1 MFKALQSRNFKL
13 FFYGQSVSVIGTW
26 LQKTAVSWM
35 VYSIT
40 GSVFLLGLT
49 TFLSMIPSLFLAPLA
64 GSIIGRY
71 DRHRTMIV
79 LQSLAMLQ
87 AGALA
92 LLIYLKIYN
101 ITFILV
107 LSLIQGIINAFDVT
121 CRQTMMVDI
130 VDNKDNLANAIAL
143 NSTITNFARIAGPAF
158 AGIILHQ
165 YGEDICFIGN
175 FLSYIPVLISLFL
188 MKIKPY
194 TKETNKSKMMDDFIE
209 GLDYIKKESEMSKML
224 LMLACSSLF
233 VISFNT
239 LMPVFAKDIFRGNA
253 QTFSWFESAAGIGS
267 IISAIYLANLKSDEK
282 IDKIML
288 GASVILGVSIVIL
301 AFSNSLFLALICM
314 VFSGIGMMGQ
324 TSSINIY
331 IQTNSPSRM
340 RSRSIS
346 YYLMAYQGMI
356 PVGSLL
362 VGYVSHFI
370 GTRATVAIQGIICLL
385 SVILYSYYKKQKV
398 TDELKTCPV
407 PYKNCYLKK
416 LPKG

>member
-1 MFKALQSRNFKL
+1 MFKALKSKNFKL

-40 GSVFLLGLT
+40 GSVFLLGLA

-71 DRHRTMIV
+71 DKHRAMIV

-87 AGALA
+87 AGTLA

-101 ITFILV
+101 INFILA
-107 LSLIQGIINAFDVT
+107 LSLIQGIINAFDMT
-121 CRQTMMVDI
+121 CRQTMMIDI
-130 VDNKDNLANAIAL
+130 VDKREDLPNAVAL
-143 NSTITNFARIAGPAF
+143 NSTMNNFARIAGPAL

-175 FLSYIPVLISLFL
+175 FVSYVPVLISLL
-188 MKIKPY
+188 MMKITPHIKA
-194 TKETNKSKMMDDFIE
+194 ENKLNMLDDLME
-209 GLDYIKKESEMSKML
+209 GLDYVKKETEMARML
-224 LMLACSSLF
+224 LMLTCSSLF

-239 LMPVFAKDIFRGNA
+239 LMPVFAKDIFSGNA

-267 IISAIYLANLKSDEK
+267 VLSAIYLANLKSAENMNK
-282 IDKIML
+282 LMIAASLLL
-288 GASVILGVSIVIL
+288 GFSIIIL
-301 AFSNSLFLALICM
+301 AVSSSLTVALICM
-314 VFSGIGMMGQ
+314 TLSGVGMMGQ

-331 IQTNSPSRM
+331 IQTQSTVNM

-346 YYLMAYQGMI
+346 YYMMAYQGMI
-356 PVGSLL
+356 PVGSLII
-362 VGYVSHFI
+362 GYLSHFI
-370 GTRATVAIQGIICLL
+370 GTRNTVVIQGVICII
-385 SVILYSYYKKQKV
+385 SVIVYVYYKNHKASE
-398 TDELKTCPV
+398 DLETCPV
-407 PYKNCYLKK
+407 PYQNSKN
-416 LPKG
+416 

>member
-1 MFKALQSRNFKL
+1 MFKALKSRNFKL

-40 GSVFLLGLT
+40 GSVFLLGLA

-71 DRHRTMIV
+71 DRHKAMIL

-101 ITFILV
+101 INFILA
-107 LSLIQGIINAFDVT
+107 LSLFQGIINAFDMT
-121 CRQTMMVDI
+121 CRQTMMIDI
-130 VDNKDNLANAIAL
+130 VDNKEDLPNAVAL
-143 NSTITNFARIAGPAF
+143 NSTLNNFARIAGPAL
-158 AGIILHQ
+158 AGIILHN

-175 FLSYIPVLISLFL
+175 FLSYIPVLISLL
-188 MKIKPY
+188 MMKITPHIKAVD
-194 TKETNKSKMMDDFIE
+194 KFKMLEDFIE
-209 GLDYIKKESEMSKML
+209 GFDYIKKEAEMAKML
-224 LMLACSSLF
+224 LMLTCSSLF

-239 LMPVFAKDIFRGNA
+239 LMPVFAKDIFSGNA

-267 IISAIYLANLKSDEK
+267 IISAIYLANLKKSDNMS
-282 IDKIML
+282 KIMIAASLLL
-288 GASVILGVSIVIL
+288 GFSIIIL
-301 AFSNSLFLALICM
+301 AYSNSLTIALICM
-314 VFSGIGMMGQ
+314 ALSGVGMMAQ

-331 IQTNSPSRM
+331 IQTQSVVNM

-356 PVGSLL
+356 PVGSLII
-362 VGYVSHFI
+362 GYVSHI
-370 GTRATVAIQGIICLL
+370 TGTRNTVAIQGIISII
-385 SVILYSYYKKQKV
+385 SVIVYVYYKKHKSSE
-398 TDELKTCPV
+398 ELETCPV
-407 PYKNCYLKK
+407 EYRNSKF
-416 LPKG
+416 

>member
-1 MFKALQSRNFKL
+1 MYQRNEIMFRALQSRNFKL

-40 GSVFLLGLT
+40 GSVFLLGLA

-71 DRHRTMIV
+71 NRHRTMIV
-79 LQSLAMLQ
+79 LQTLAMLQ
-87 AGALA
+87 AGTLA

-101 ITFILV
+101 ITFILA
-107 LSLIQGIINAFDVT
+107 LSLIQGIINAFDMN

-130 VDNKDNLANAIAL
+130 VDNKEDVANAVSL

-175 FLSYIPVLISLFL
+175 FLSYIPVLISLSL
-188 MKIKPY
+188 MRIKPY
-194 TKETNKSKMMDDFIE
+194 TKTTNQLSMIDDLIE
-209 GLDYIKKESEMSKML
+209 GLDYIKKENEMGKML

-239 LMPVFAKDIFRGNA
+239 LMPVFAKDVFSGNA

-267 IISAIYLANLKSDEK
+267 IISAIYLAYLKSAEK

-288 GASVILGVSIVIL
+288 TASILLGISLFIL
-301 AFSNSLFLALICM
+301 AISNSLIVTLLCM
-314 VFSGIGMMGQ
+314 VLSGIGMMGQ

-331 IQTNSPSRM
+331 IQTNSTSQM

-362 VGYVSHFI
+362 ISYVSHFF
-370 GTRATVAIQGIICLL
+370 GPRTTVAIQGIICLL
-385 SVILYSYYKKQKV
+385 SVVLFIYYRKQKNSN
-398 TDELKTCPV
+398 ELQTCRV
-407 PYKNCYLKK
+407 HYKN
-416 LPKG
+416 

>member
-71 DRHRTMIV
+71 DRHRSMIV

-158 AGIILHQ
+158 AGIILHR

-194 TKETNKSKMMDDFIE
+194 LKETNKSKMMDDFIE
-209 GLDYIKKESEMSKML
+209 GLDYIKRESEMGKML

-239 LMPVFAKDIFRGNA
+239 LMPVFAKDIFSGNA

-267 IISAIYLANLKSDEK
+267 IISAIYLANLKTAEK

-288 GASVILGVSIVIL
+288 GASVLLGVSILIL
-301 AFSNSLFLALICM
+301 AFSNNLILTLICM

-362 VGYVSHFI
+362 VGYVSQFI
-370 GTRATVAIQGIICLL
+370 GTRTTVAIQGIICLL
-385 SVILYSYYKKQKV
+385 SVMLYSNYKKQKI
-398 TDELKTCPV
+398 TAKLETCPV
-407 PYKNCYLKK
+407 PYKNCYLKLLSK
-416 LPKG
+416 E

>member
-1 MFKALQSRNFKL
+1 MFKALRSKNFKL
-13 FFYGQSVSVIGTW
+13 FFYGQSVSVVGTW

-35 VYSIT
+35 VYSVT

-71 DRHRTMIV
+71 DKHKAMIL
-79 LQSLAMLQ
+79 LQSLAMFE

-101 ITFILV
+101 INFILA
-107 LSLIQGIINAFDVT
+107 LSLFQGIINSFDMT
-121 CRQTMMVDI
+121 CRQTMMIDI
-130 VDNKDNLANAIAL
+130 VDNKEDLSNAVAL
-143 NSTITNFARIAGPAF
+143 NSTLNNFARIAGPAL

-175 FLSYIPVLISLFL
+175 FLSYIPVLISLL
-188 MKIKPY
+188 MMKITPHIKA
-194 TKETNKSKMMDDFIE
+194 TDKFKMLEDFIE
-209 GLDYIKKESEMSKML
+209 GFDYVKKETEMAKML
-224 LMLACSSLF
+224 LMLMCSSLF

-239 LMPVFAKDIFRGNA
+239 LMPVFAKDIFSGNA

-267 IISAIYLANLKSDEK
+267 ILSAIYLANLKRSDTMG
-282 IDKIML
+282 KIMIAASLLL
-288 GASVILGVSIVIL
+288 GFSIIIL
-301 AFSNSLFLALICM
+301 AYSNSLTVALICM
-314 VFSGIGMMGQ
+314 ALSGVGMMAQ

-331 IQTNSPSRM
+331 IQTQSAVNM

-356 PVGSLL
+356 PVGSLII
-362 VGYVSHFI
+362 GYVSHII
-370 GTRATVAIQGIICLL
+370 GTRNTVAIQGIICII
-385 SVILYSYYKKQKV
+385 SVIVYVYYKKQS
-398 TDELKTCPV
+398 TEEELETCAV
-407 PYKNCYLKK
+407 RYKD
-416 LPKG
+416 

>member
-13 FFYGQSVSVIGTW
+13 FFYGQSVSVVGTW

-40 GSVFLLGLT
+40 GSVFLLGLA

-71 DRHRTMIV
+71 NRHRSMIV
-79 LQSLAMLQ
+79 LQSLAMFQ
-87 AGALA
+87 AGILA

-101 ITFILV
+101 ITFILT
-107 LSLIQGIINAFDVT
+107 LSLIQGIINAFDMT

-130 VDNKDNLANAIAL
+130 VDKKEDLHNAVAL
-143 NSTITNFARIAGPAF
+143 NSTLTNFARIAGPAL

-175 FLSYIPVLISLFL
+175 FLSYIPVLISLSL

-194 TKETNKSKMMDDFIE
+194 TKATDKLKMMDDFLE
-209 GLDYIKKESEMSKML
+209 GLDYVKKESQMAKML
-224 LMLACSSLF
+224 LMLTCSSLF

-239 LMPVFAKDIFRGNA
+239 LMPVFAKDIFNGNA

-267 IISAIYLANLKSDEK
+267 IVSAIYLANLKSATN
-282 IDKIML
+282 INKIMIGASILL
-288 GASVILGVSIVIL
+288 GASVLVL
-301 AFSNSLFLALICM
+301 ALSNSLILTLICM
-314 VFSGIGMMGQ
+314 VLSGIGMMGQ

-331 IQTNSPSRM
+331 IQTTSASHM

-346 YYLMAYQGMI
+346 YYMMAYQGMI

-362 VGYVSHFI
+362 IGYVSHFI
-370 GTRATVAIQGIICLL
+370 GTRTTVALQGIICLL
-385 SVILYSYYKKQKV
+385 SVAYYVYHEHQKT
-398 TDELKTCPV
+398 TDESNTCAV
-407 PYKNCYLKK
+407 SYKN
-416 LPKG
+416 

>member
-1 MFKALQSRNFKL
+1 MFKALRSKNFKL
-13 FFYGQSVSVIGTW
+13 FFYGQSVSVVGTW

-35 VYSIT
+35 VYSVT

-71 DRHRTMIV
+71 DKHKAMIL

-101 ITFILV
+101 INFILA
-107 LSLIQGIINAFDVT
+107 LSLFQGIINSFDMT
-121 CRQTMMVDI
+121 CRQTMMIDI
-130 VDNKDNLANAIAL
+130 VDNKEDLSNAVAL
-143 NSTITNFARIAGPAF
+143 NSTLNNFARIAGPAL

-175 FLSYIPVLISLFL
+175 FLSYIPVLISLL
-188 MKIKPY
+188 MMKITPHIKA
-194 TKETNKSKMMDDFIE
+194 TDKFKMLEDFIE
-209 GLDYIKKESEMSKML
+209 GFDYVKKETEMAKML
-224 LMLACSSLF
+224 LMLMCSSLF

-239 LMPVFAKDIFRGNA
+239 LMPVFAKDIFSGNA

-267 IISAIYLANLKSDEK
+267 ILSAIYLANLKRSD
-282 IDKIML
+282 IMGKIMIAASLLL
-288 GASVILGVSIVIL
+288 GFSIIIL
-301 AFSNSLFLALICM
+301 AYSNSLTVALICM
-314 VFSGIGMMGQ
+314 ALSGVGMMAQ

-331 IQTNSPSRM
+331 IQTQSAVNM

-356 PVGSLL
+356 PVGSLII
-362 VGYVSHFI
+362 GYVSHII
-370 GTRATVAIQGIICLL
+370 GTRNTVAIQGIICII
-385 SVILYSYYKKQKV
+385 SVIVYVYYKKQS
-398 TDELKTCPV
+398 TEEELETCAV
-407 PYKNCYLKK
+407 RYKD
-416 LPKG
+416 

>member
-1 MFKALQSRNFKL
+1 MFKALKSQNFKL

-26 LQKTAVSWM
+26 MQKTAVSWM

-40 GSVFLLGLT
+40 GSVFLLGLA

-64 GSIIGRY
+64 GSVIGRY
-71 DRHRTMIV
+71 DRHRAMMV

-101 ITFILV
+101 INFILA
-107 LSLIQGIINAFDVT
+107 LSLIQGIINAFDMT
-121 CRQTMMVDI
+121 CRQTMMIDI
-130 VDNKDNLANAIAL
+130 VNDKEDLPNAVAL
-143 NSTITNFARIAGPAF
+143 NSTLNNFARIAGPAL

-175 FLSYIPVLISLFL
+175 FLSYIPVLVSLL
-188 MKIKPY
+188 MMKITPHIKA
-194 TKETNKSKMMDDFIE
+194 KDKFKMLEDFIE
-209 GLDYIKKESEMSKML
+209 GFDYVKKEAEMAKML
-224 LMLACSSLF
+224 LMLMCSSLF

-239 LMPVFAKDIFRGNA
+239 LMPVFAKDIFSGNA

-267 IISAIYLANLKSDEK
+267 ILSAIYLANLKRSDNMG
-282 IDKIML
+282 KIMIAASLLL
-288 GASVILGVSIVIL
+288 GFSIIIL
-301 AFSNSLFLALICM
+301 AYSNSLTVALICM
-314 VFSGIGMMGQ
+314 ALSGVGMMAQ

-331 IQTNSPSRM
+331 IQTQSAVNM

-356 PVGSLL
+356 PVGSLII
-362 VGYVSHFI
+362 GYISNSLGVR
-370 GTRATVAIQGIICLL
+370 TTVAIQGIICII
-385 SVILYSYYKKQKV
+385 SVIVYVYYKRHSH
-398 TDELKTCPV
+398 DEELETCAIE
-407 PYKNCYLKK
+407 YKN
-416 LPKG
+416 PKI

>member
-1 MFKALQSRNFKL
+1 MFKALKSKNFKL

-40 GSVFLLGLT
+40 GSVFLLGLA

-71 DRHRTMIV
+71 DRHRAMMV

-101 ITFILV
+101 INFILA
-107 LSLIQGIINAFDVT
+107 LSLIQGIINAFDMT
-121 CRQTMMVDI
+121 CRQTMMIDI
-130 VDNKDNLANAIAL
+130 VDNKEDLPNAVAL
-143 NSTITNFARIAGPAF
+143 NSTMNNFARIAGPAL

-175 FLSYIPVLISLFL
+175 FVSYVPVLISLMM
-188 MKIKPY
+188 MKITPHIKA
-194 TKETNKSKMMDDFIE
+194 ENKLNMLDDLVE
-209 GLDYIKKESEMSKML
+209 GLDYVKKETEMARML
-224 LMLACSSLF
+224 LMLTCSSLF

-239 LMPVFAKDIFRGNA
+239 LMPVFAKDIFNGNA
-253 QTFSWFESAAGIGS
+253 ETFSWFESAAGIGS
-267 IISAIYLANLKSDEK
+267 VLSAIYLANLKSAENMNK
-282 IDKIML
+282 LMISASLLL
-288 GASVILGVSIVIL
+288 GFSVIIL
-301 AFSNSLFLALICM
+301 ALSSSITIALICM
-314 VFSGIGMMGQ
+314 TLSGIGMMGQ

-331 IQTNSPSRM
+331 IQTHSTVNM

-346 YYLMAYQGMI
+346 YYMMAYQGMI
-356 PVGSLL
+356 PVGSLII
-362 VGYVSHFI
+362 GYVSHFL
-370 GTRATVAIQGIICLL
+370 GVRATVAVQGIICII
-385 SVILYSYYKKQKV
+385 SVIVYLYYKKHKAIE
-398 TDELKTCPV
+398 DLETCPV
-407 PYKNCYLKK
+407 EYRNSKF
-416 LPKG
+416 

>member
-1 MFKALQSRNFKL
+1 MFKALRSKNFKL
-13 FFYGQSVSVIGTW
+13 FFYGQSVSVVGTW

-35 VYSIT
+35 VYSVT

-71 DRHRTMIV
+71 DRHKAMIL

-101 ITFILV
+101 INFILA
-107 LSLIQGIINAFDVT
+107 LSLFQGIINSFDMT
-121 CRQTMMVDI
+121 CRQTMMIDI
-130 VDNKDNLANAIAL
+130 VDNKEDLSNAVAL
-143 NSTITNFARIAGPAF
+143 NSTLNNFARIAGPAL

-175 FLSYIPVLISLFL
+175 FLSYIPVLISLL
-188 MKIKPY
+188 MMKITPHIKA
-194 TKETNKSKMMDDFIE
+194 TDKFKMLEDFIE
-209 GLDYIKKESEMSKML
+209 GFDYVKKEAQMAKML
-224 LMLACSSLF
+224 LMLMCSSLF

-239 LMPVFAKDIFRGNA
+239 LMPVFAKDIFSGNA

-267 IISAIYLANLKSDEK
+267 ILSAIYLANLKRSD
-282 IDKIML
+282 IMGKIMIAASLLL
-288 GASVILGVSIVIL
+288 GFSIIIL
-301 AFSNSLFLALICM
+301 AYSNSLTVALICM
-314 VFSGIGMMGQ
+314 ALSGVGMMAQ

-331 IQTNSPSRM
+331 IQTQSAVNM

-356 PVGSLL
+356 PVGSLII
-362 VGYVSHFI
+362 GYVSHII
-370 GTRATVAIQGIICLL
+370 GTRNTVAIQGIICII
-385 SVILYSYYKKQKV
+385 SVIVYVYYKKQSA
-398 TDELKTCPV
+398 TEELETCAV
-407 PYKNCYLKK
+407 RYKD
-416 LPKG
+416 

>member
-1 MFKALQSRNFKL
+1 MFKALKSKNFKL

-26 LQKTAVSWM
+26 MQKTAVSWM

-40 GSVFLLGLT
+40 GSVFLLGLA

-71 DRHRTMIV
+71 DRHRAMMV

-101 ITFILV
+101 INFILA
-107 LSLIQGIINAFDVT
+107 LSLIQGIINAFDMT
-121 CRQTMMVDI
+121 CRQTMMIDI
-130 VDNKDNLANAIAL
+130 VNDKEDLPNAVAL
-143 NSTITNFARIAGPAF
+143 NSTLNNFARIAGPAL

-175 FLSYIPVLISLFL
+175 FLSYIPVLVSLL
-188 MKIKPY
+188 MMKITPHIKA
-194 TKETNKSKMMDDFIE
+194 KDKFKMLEDFIE
-209 GLDYIKKESEMSKML
+209 GFDYVKKEAEMAKML
-224 LMLACSSLF
+224 LMLMCSSLF

-239 LMPVFAKDIFRGNA
+239 LMPVFAKDIFSGNA

-267 IISAIYLANLKSDEK
+267 ILSAIYLANLKRADNMG
-282 IDKIML
+282 KIMIAASLLL
-288 GASVILGVSIVIL
+288 GFSIIIL
-301 AFSNSLFLALICM
+301 AYSNSLTVALICM
-314 VFSGIGMMGQ
+314 ALSGVGMMAQ

-331 IQTNSPSRM
+331 IQTQSAVNM

-356 PVGSLL
+356 PVGSLII
-362 VGYVSHFI
+362 GYISNSLGVR
-370 GTRATVAIQGIICLL
+370 TTVAIQGIICII
-385 SVILYSYYKKQKV
+385 SVIVYVYYKRHSHEE
-398 TDELKTCPV
+398 ELETCTIE
-407 PYKNCYLKK
+407 YKN
-416 LPKG
+416 PKI

>member
-1 MFKALQSRNFKL
+1 MFKALKSRNFKL

-40 GSVFLLGLT
+40 NSVFLLGLA

-71 DRHRTMIV
+71 NRHRSMIV

-101 ITFILV
+101 ITFILI
-107 LSLIQGIINAFDVT
+107 LSLIQGIINAFDMT

-130 VDNKDNLANAIAL
+130 VDNKEDLPNAVAL
-143 NSTITNFARIAGPAF
+143 NSTLTNFARIAGPAL

-165 YGEDICFIGN
+165 YGDDICFIGN
-175 FLSYIPVLISLFL
+175 FLSYIPVLTSLAL

-194 TKETNKSKMMDDFIE
+194 TKTTDKLRMLDDFIE
-209 GLDYIKKESEMSKML
+209 GLDYVKKENQMAKML
-224 LMLACSSLF
+224 LMLTCSSLF

-239 LMPVFAKDIFRGNA
+239 LMPVFAKDIFNGNA

-267 IISAIYLANLKSDEK
+267 IISAIYLANLKSGSN
-282 IDKIML
+282 IDNIMIGASILL
-288 GASVILGVSIVIL
+288 GASILVLALSNNLIL
-301 AFSNSLFLALICM
+301 TLICM
-314 VFSGIGMMGQ
+314 VLSGIGMMGQ

-331 IQTNSPSRM
+331 VQTKSTSHM

-346 YYLMAYQGMI
+346 YYMMAYQGMI
-356 PVGSLL
+356 PVGSLITSYISHS
-362 VGYVSHFI
+362 VGVR
-370 GTRATVAIQGIICLL
+370 TTVAIQGIIGLI
-385 SVILYSYYKKQKV
+385 SVIIYLYYKKQQ
-398 TDELKTCPV
+398 TTEELETCPV
-407 PYKNCYLKK
+407 RYKN
-416 LPKG
+416 

>member
-1 MFKALQSRNFKL
+1 MFKALKSKNFKL

-35 VYSIT
+35 VYSVT
-40 GSVFLLGLT
+40 GSVFLLGLA

-71 DRHRTMIV
+71 DRHKAMIL

-101 ITFILV
+101 INFILA
-107 LSLIQGIINAFDVT
+107 LSLIQGIINSFDMT
-121 CRQTMMVDI
+121 CRQTMMIEI
-130 VDNKDNLANAIAL
+130 VDNKDDLSNAVAL
-143 NSTITNFARIAGPAF
+143 NSTLNNFARIAGPAL
-158 AGIILHQ
+158 AGIILHN

-175 FLSYIPVLISLFL
+175 FLSYIPVLISLL
-188 MKIKPY
+188 MMKITPHIKA
-194 TKETNKSKMMDDFIE
+194 TDKMKMYDDFIE
-209 GLDYIKKESEMSKML
+209 GLDYVKKETEMAKML
-224 LMLACSSLF
+224 LMLMCSSLF

-239 LMPVFAKDIFRGNA
+239 LMPVFAKDIFNGNA

-267 IISAIYLANLKSDEK
+267 IVSAIYLANLKKADNMG
-282 IDKIML
+282 KIMIAASLLL
-288 GASVILGVSIVIL
+288 GFSIIIL
-301 AFSNSLFLALICM
+301 AYSNSLTVALICM
-314 VFSGIGMMGQ
+314 ALSGVGMMAQ

-331 IQTNSPSRM
+331 IQTQSTVNM

-356 PVGSLL
+356 PVGSLII
-362 VGYVSHFI
+362 GYVSHII
-370 GTRATVAIQGIICLL
+370 GTRNTVAIQGIICII
-385 SVILYSYYKKQKV
+385 SVIVYVYYKKHS
-398 TDELKTCPV
+398 TEEEFETCEV
-407 PYKNCYLKK
+407 QYKD
-416 LPKG
+416 

>member
-1 MFKALQSRNFKL
+1 MFKALKSKNFKL

-40 GSVFLLGLT
+40 GSVFLLGLA

-71 DRHRTMIV
+71 DKHRAMIV

-87 AGALA
+87 AGTLA

-101 ITFILV
+101 INFILA
-107 LSLIQGIINAFDVT
+107 LSLIQGIINAFDMT
-121 CRQTMMVDI
+121 CRQTMMIDI
-130 VDNKDNLANAIAL
+130 VDKREDLPNAVAL
-143 NSTITNFARIAGPAF
+143 NSTMNNFARIAGPAL

-175 FLSYIPVLISLFL
+175 FISYVPVLISLL
-188 MKIKPY
+188 MMKITPHIKA
-194 TKETNKSKMMDDFIE
+194 ENKLNMLDDLIE
-209 GLDYIKKESEMSKML
+209 GLDYVKKETEMARML
-224 LMLACSSLF
+224 LMLTCSSLF

-239 LMPVFAKDIFRGNA
+239 LMPVFAKDIFSGNA

-267 IISAIYLANLKSDEK
+267 VLSAIYLANLKSAENMNK
-282 IDKIML
+282 LMIAASLLL
-288 GASVILGVSIVIL
+288 GFSIIIL
-301 AFSNSLFLALICM
+301 AVSSSLTVALICM
-314 VFSGIGMMGQ
+314 TLSGVGMMGQ

-331 IQTNSPSRM
+331 IQTQSTVNM

-346 YYLMAYQGMI
+346 YYMMAYQGMI
-356 PVGSLL
+356 PVGSLII
-362 VGYVSHFI
+362 GYLSHFI
-370 GTRATVAIQGIICLL
+370 GTRNTVVIQGVICII
-385 SVILYSYYKKQKV
+385 SVIVYVYYKNHKASE
-398 TDELKTCPV
+398 DLETCPV
-407 PYKNCYLKK
+407 PYQNSKN
-416 LPKG
+416 

>member
-13 FFYGQSVSVIGTW
+13 FFYGQSVSVVGTW

-40 GSVFLLGLT
+40 GSVFLLGLA

-71 DRHRTMIV
+71 NRHRSMII

-87 AGALA
+87 AGVLA

-101 ITFILV
+101 ITFILA
-107 LSLIQGIINAFDVT
+107 LSLIQGIINAFDMT

-130 VDNKDNLANAIAL
+130 VDKKEDLHNAVAL
-143 NSTITNFARIAGPAF
+143 NSTLTNFARIAGPAL

-165 YGEDICFIGN
+165 YGETICFIGN
-175 FLSYIPVLISLFL
+175 FLSYIPVLISLSL

-194 TKETNKSKMMDDFIE
+194 TKATDKLKMMDDFIK
-209 GLDYIKKESEMSKML
+209 GLDYVKKENQMAKML
-224 LMLACSSLF
+224 LMLTCSSLF

-239 LMPVFAKDIFRGNA
+239 LMPVFAKDIFNGNA

-267 IISAIYLANLKSDEK
+267 IISAIYLANIKADVNMN
-282 IDKIML
+282 KIMI
-288 GASVILGVSIVIL
+288 GASILLGISILVL
-301 AFSNSLFLALICM
+301 ALSNSLLLTLICM
-314 VFSGIGMMGQ
+314 VLSGIGMMGQ

-331 IQTNSPSRM
+331 IQTKSASHM

-346 YYLMAYQGMI
+346 YYMMAYQGMI

-362 VGYVSHFI
+362 IGYVSHFI
-370 GTRATVAIQGIICLL
+370 GTRTTVALQGIICLL
-385 SVILYSYYKKQKV
+385 SVAYYVYHEHQK
-398 TDELKTCPV
+398 TTEDLKTCPV
-407 PYKNCYLKK
+407 PYEN
-416 LPKG
+416 

>member
-1 MFKALQSRNFKL
+1 MFKALRSRNFKL

-40 GSVFLLGLT
+40 GSVFLLGLA

-71 DRHRTMIV
+71 NRHRSMII

-101 ITFILV
+101 INYIMA
-107 LSLIQGIINAFDVT
+107 LSLLQGIINSFDMT

-130 VDNKDNLANAIAL
+130 VNSKEDLPNAVAL
-143 NSTITNFARIAGPAF
+143 NSTLTNFARIAGPAL
-158 AGIILHQ
+158 AGIILNQ

-175 FLSYIPVLISLFL
+175 FLSYIPVLVSLLL
-188 MKIKPY
+188 MKIEPHIKA
-194 TKETNKSKMMDDFIE
+194 TAKLKMLDDFIE
-209 GLDYIKKESEMSKML
+209 GLEYVKKETEMAKML
-224 LMLACSSLF
+224 LMLMCSSLF

-239 LMPVFAKDIFRGNA
+239 LMPVFAKNVFSGNA

-267 IISAIYLANLKSDEK
+267 IVSAIYLANLKSAVN
-282 IDKIML
+282 INKIMVTASLLL
-288 GASVILGVSIVIL
+288 GCSIIVL
-301 AFSNSLFLALICM
+301 SYSNSLILALFCM
-314 VFSGIGMMGQ
+314 TLSGIGMMAQ

-331 IQTNSPSRM
+331 IQTQSAVNM

-346 YYLMAYQGMI
+346 YYMMAYQGMI

-362 VGYVSHFI
+362 IGYISHSI
-370 GTRATVAIQGIICLL
+370 GTRHTVALQGVICII
-385 SVILYSYYKKQKV
+385 SVIVYLYYTHKGEE
-398 TDELKTCPV
+398 ELDTCPV
-407 PYKNCYLKK
+407 RYKN
-416 LPKG
+416 

>member
-1 MFKALQSRNFKL
+1 MFKALKSKNFKL

-40 GSVFLLGLT
+40 GSVFLLGLA

-71 DRHRTMIV
+71 DRHKTMIL
-79 LQSLAMLQ
+79 LQALAMLQ

-101 ITFILV
+101 INFILA
-107 LSLIQGIINAFDVT
+107 LSLFQGIINAFDMT
-121 CRQTMMVDI
+121 CRQTMMIDI
-130 VDNKDNLANAIAL
+130 VDNKEDLPNAVAL
-143 NSTITNFARIAGPAF
+143 NSTLNNFARIAGPAL
-158 AGIILHQ
+158 AGIILHN

-175 FLSYIPVLISLFL
+175 FLSYIPVLISLL
-188 MKIKPY
+188 MMKITPHIKAVD
-194 TKETNKSKMMDDFIE
+194 KFKMLEDFIE
-209 GLDYIKKESEMSKML
+209 GFDYIKKEAEMAKML
-224 LMLACSSLF
+224 LMLTCSSLF

-239 LMPVFAKDIFRGNA
+239 LMPVFAKDIFSGNA

-267 IISAIYLANLKSDEK
+267 IISAIYLANLKKSDNMS
-282 IDKIML
+282 KIMIAASLLL
-288 GASVILGVSIVIL
+288 GFSIIIL
-301 AFSNSLFLALICM
+301 AYSNSLTIALICM
-314 VFSGIGMMGQ
+314 ALSGVGMMAQ

-331 IQTNSPSRM
+331 IQTQSAVNM

-356 PVGSLL
+356 PVGSLII
-362 VGYVSHFI
+362 GYVSHII
-370 GTRATVAIQGIICLL
+370 GTRNTVAIQGIISIL
-385 SVILYSYYKKQKV
+385 SVIVYVYYKKHKASE
-398 TDELKTCPV
+398 ELETCPV
-407 PYKNCYLKK
+407 TYKNSKF
-416 LPKG
+416 

>member
-1 MFKALQSRNFKL
+1 MFKALKSKNFKL

-40 GSVFLLGLT
+40 GSVFLLGLA

-71 DRHRTMIV
+71 DRHKTMIL

-101 ITFILV
+101 INFILA
-107 LSLIQGIINAFDVT
+107 LSLFQGIINAFDMT
-121 CRQTMMVDI
+121 CRQTMMIDI
-130 VDNKDNLANAIAL
+130 VDNKEDLPNAVAL
-143 NSTITNFARIAGPAF
+143 NSTLNNFARIAGPAL
-158 AGIILHQ
+158 AGIILHN

-175 FLSYIPVLISLFL
+175 FLSYIPVLISLL
-188 MKIKPY
+188 MMKITPHIKAVD
-194 TKETNKSKMMDDFIE
+194 KFKMLEDFIE
-209 GLDYIKKESEMSKML
+209 GFDYIKKEAEMAKML
-224 LMLACSSLF
+224 LMLTCSSLF

-239 LMPVFAKDIFRGNA
+239 LMPVFAKDIFSGNA

-267 IISAIYLANLKSDEK
+267 IISAIYLANLKKSDNMS
-282 IDKIML
+282 KIMIAASLLL
-288 GASVILGVSIVIL
+288 GFSIIIL
-301 AFSNSLFLALICM
+301 AYSNSLTIALICM
-314 VFSGIGMMGQ
+314 ALSGVGMMAQ

-331 IQTNSPSRM
+331 IQTQSAVNM

-356 PVGSLL
+356 PVGSLII
-362 VGYVSHFI
+362 GYVSHII
-370 GTRATVAIQGIICLL
+370 GTRNTVAIQGIISIL
-385 SVILYSYYKKQKV
+385 SVIVYVYYKKHKASE
-398 TDELKTCPV
+398 ELETCPV
-407 PYKNCYLKK
+407 TYKNSK
-416 LPKG
+416 L